1 MRGLLAPLVKLS
13 IFLVVTIA
21 ATYLLAVTIANKNS
35 GSTTSY
41 KAIFTDVTSLNVG
54 DDVRIAGVRVGS
66 VTGLKIVNHNQAQ
79 VSFSVAKSRSLPKST
94 IAKIRYRNLI
104 GQRFLEIDNGAG
116 DPNDLLKAHQTIP
129 ASQTQN
135 ALDLTALFGGFQPL
149 FQGLNPTE
157 INSLSLS
164 VIQTLQGEG
173 GTIQLLLQQ
182 VGDVTNALADKDQ
195 IIGELIDNLNSLLT
209 TVAQRDTELGDLVDQ
224 LQRFVS
230 GLSADRTTIGNSIDS
245 INALAASTTD
255 LLIQSRPPLKADV
268 VALTNLAGLLNKNS
282 GDLASAIQTTPLI
295 AGELTRT
302 ASYGSWF
309 NFYLCQVTAA
319 TGINLP
325 VVGTVLNPNY
335 PLGGGARCAGTS

>member
-1 MRGLLAPLVKLS
+1 MRGLLAPMVKLS
-13 IFLVVTIA
+13 IFLVVTIM
-21 ATYLLAVTIANKNS
+21 ATYLLAVTIANKTG

-66 VTGLKIVNHNQAQ
+66 ITGLKIVNRNQAE
-79 VSFSVAKSRSLPKST
+79 VSFTVAKSRSLPVSS
-94 IAKIRYRNLI
+94 IAEIRYRNLI
-104 GQRFLEIDNGAG
+104 GQRFLEIDDGAG
-116 DPNDLLKAHQTIP
+116 DQNDLLKPHGVIP
-129 ASQTQN
+129 VGQTQN

-157 INSLSLS
+157 INQLSMS
-164 VIQTLQGEG
+164 VIETLQGEG
-173 GTIQLLLQQ
+173 GTIELLLQQ

-195 IIGELIDNLNSLLT
+195 VIGELIDNLNSLLT

-230 GLSADRTTIGNSIDS
+230 GLSDDRQTIGNSIDN
-245 INALAASTTD
+245 INSLAASTTN
-255 LLIQSRPPLKADV
+255 LLIQARPPLQQDV
-268 VALTNLAGLLNKNS
+268 TALTSLAANLNQNK
-282 GDLASAIQTTPLI
+282 GDLASAIQTTPLV

-309 NFYLCQVTAA
+309 NFYLCSVTAA

>member
-1 MRGLLAPLVKLS
+1 
-13 IFLVVTIA
+13 
-21 ATYLLAVTIANKNS
+21 
-35 GSTTSY
+35 
-41 KAIFTDVTSLNVG
+41 
-54 DDVRIAGVRVGS
+54 
-66 VTGLKIVNHNQAQ
+66 VTGLKIVNRDQAQ
-79 VSFSVAKSRSLPKST
+79 VSFTVARSRSLPKSV

-104 GQRFLEIDNGAG
+104 GQRFLEVDDGPG
-116 DPNDLLKAHQTIP
+116 DQSDVLVPHGVIP
-129 ASQTQN
+129 VSHTQN

-157 INSLSLS
+157 INELSMS

-182 VGDVTNALADKDQ
+182 VGDVTNAVADKDQ
-195 IIGELIDNLNSLLT
+195 VIGELIDNLNSLLT
-209 TVAQRDTELGDLVDQ
+209 TVAQRDSELGDLVDQ

-245 INALAASTTD
+245 INALTASTTD
-255 LLIQSRPPLKADV
+255 LLLQARPPLKADV
-268 VALTNLAGLLNKNS
+268 TALTSLAANLNKNS
-282 GDLASAIQTTPLI
+282 GDLASAIQTTPLV

-309 NFYLCQVTAA
+309 NFYLCQVVAA

-325 VVGTVLNPNY
+325 AVGTVLNPNY
-335 PLGGGARCAGTS
+335 PFGGGPRCAGTS

>member
-1 MRGLLAPLVKLS
+1 MRGLLSPMIKLA
-13 IFLVVTIA
+13 IFLVVTIF

-35 GSTTSY
+35 QSTSPY

-66 VTGLKIVNHNQAQ
+66 ITGLKIVNRDQAE
-79 VSFSVAKSRSLPKST
+79 VSFTVAKSRSLPKSS
-94 IAKIRYRNLI
+94 IAEIRYRNLI
-104 GQRFLEIDNGAG
+104 GQRFLEIDDGAG
-116 DPNDLLKAHQTIP
+116 DQNDLLKPHAVIP
-129 ASQTQN
+129 VTQTQN

-149 FQGLNPTE
+149 FQGLDPTE
-157 INSLSLS
+157 INQLSMS

-173 GTIQLLLQQ
+173 GTIELLLQQ

-209 TVAQRDTELGDLVDQ
+209 TVAQRDGELGSLVDE
-224 LQRFVS
+224 LQQFVS
-230 GLSADRTTIGNSIDS
+230 GLSADRTTIGNSIDN
-245 INALAASTTD
+245 INSLAASTTN
-255 LLIQSRPPLKADV
+255 LLIQARPPLQQDV
-268 VALTNLAGLLNKNS
+268 TALTSLAANLNKNS

-309 NFYLCQVTAA
+309 NFYLCQVSAA

-325 VVGTVLNPNY
+325 VVGTVLNPDY
-335 PLGGGARCAGTS
+335 PLGGGARCSGTS